1 MFDTFKKIIYK
12 LKDKSFI
19 FLIFIIPKINRQKL
33 IEIAR
38 ENNSLEIVE
47 DEYESYIKEPLH
59 ELTKKRFRN
68 HIGQKKIEC
77 FFGAVI
83 KNVRLIGPFGLPF
96 TRRGQIILET
106 TTLNSFSSNLK
117 STIKLLGIIGFFR
130 EYFLAIF
137 PFLEKRGHSLKWGA
151 HLICR
156 TLSVVKKD
164 NGLSISTNFGHWML
178 EKLPQIRAI
187 EAMIKKNDV
196 TNCKVI
202 LNEAPANWQLESLK
216 MMNIDTRNIHCLK
229 GNSLKVDNLII
240 SSLRNTGTKSYE
252 FDPKARQ
259 WTAKRLRSNYNQMN
273 TKTSSNDNISLF
285 RQETPSRKIINIE
298 TLRNTLGLF
307 NFFELKNLSEQSLY
321 NSSIKFLYAK
331 KFIYTYGSGASRM
344 LFAKDLETCIEIF
357 SVDQDDRFGSFY
369 FASEMG
375 VEYKCLPAGKLPL
388 SLINDNAWS
397 DFYELKDKNYWVVHT
412 DELKLL
418 IE

>member
-1 MFDTFKKIIYK
+1 MLDIFKKIIYK
-12 LKDKSFI
+12 LKNKLFI
-19 FLIFIIPKINRQKL
+19 FLIYIIPKINRQKL

-47 DEYESYIKEPLH
+47 DEYESYIKEPLQ
-59 ELTKKRFRN
+59 ELTKKRFKN

-106 TTLNSFSSNLK
+106 TTINSFSSNLK

-137 PFLEKRGHSLKWGA
+137 LFLEKKNHSLNLGA

-164 NGLSISTNFGHWML
+164 NDLSINTNFGHWML

-196 TNCKVI
+196 TNCRVI
-202 LNEAPANWQLESLK
+202 LNEAPSNWQLESLK

-229 GNSLKVDNLII
+229 GNSLKVENLII

-259 WTAKRLRSNYNQMN
+259 WTAKRLRSNFNQMN
-273 TKTSSNDNISLF
+273 TETVSNDNISLF
-285 RQETPSRKIINIE
+285 RQETPSRKIVNIE

-307 NFFELKNLSEQSLY
+307 NFFELKNLSEQTLY

-331 KFIYTYGSGASRM
+331 KFVYTYGSGASRM

>member
-1 MFDTFKKIIYK
+1 MFDIFKKIINK
-12 LKDKSFI
+12 LKNKLFI
-19 FLIFIIPKINRQKL
+19 FFILIIPKINRQKL

-38 ENNSLEIVE
+38 ENDSFEIVE
-47 DEYESYIKEPLH
+47 DEYEYYIKEPLQK
-59 ELTKKRFRN
+59 LSKTRFKN
-68 HIGQKKIEC
+68 HIGLKKIEC

-96 TRRGQIILET
+96 TSRGQIILET

-117 STIKLLGIIGFFR
+117 STIKLLGIIGFFK

-137 PFLEKRGHSLKWGA
+137 PFFEKKDNSLKWGA

-156 TLSVVKKD
+156 TLRIVEGKNDLSV
-164 NGLSISTNFGHWML
+164 STVFGHWML

-187 EAMIKKNDV
+187 ETMIKKNSLI
-196 TNCKVI
+196 NCKI
-202 LNEAPANWQLESLK
+202 IINDSPANWQLESLK
-216 MMNIDTRNIHCLK
+216 MMNIDTKNIHCLRSN
-229 GNSLKVDNLII
+229 GLKVDNLII

-259 WTAKRLRSNYNQMN
+259 WTAKRLQSNYSKIN
-273 TKTSSNDNISLF
+273 TKTLSNDNISLF
-285 RQETPSRKIINIE
+285 RQDTPSRKIKNIE
-298 TLRNTLGLF
+298 TLRNTLKQF
-307 NFFELKNLSEQSLY
+307 NFFELKNLTEQSLY
-321 NSSIKFLYAK
+321 DSSIKFLYAK
-331 KFIYTYGSGASRM
+331 KLIYTYGSGATRM
-344 LFAKDLETCIEIF
+344 LFAKDLESCIEIF
-357 SVDQDDRFGSFY
+357 SEDQDDRFGSFY

-388 SLINDNAWS
+388 SLIDDNEWG
-397 DFYELKDKNYWVVHT
+397 DFYELKDKNYWEVHT

>member
-12 LKDKSFI
+12 LKNKSFI

-47 DEYESYIKEPLH
+47 DEYESYIKEPLQ

-137 PFLEKRGHSLKWGA
+137 PFLEKKNHSLKWGA

-156 TLSVVKKD
+156 TLRVAKKD
-164 NGLSISTNFGHWML
+164 NELSISTNFGHWML

-196 TNCKVI
+196 TNCKII
-202 LNEAPANWQLESLK
+202 LNNAPANWQLESLT
-216 MMNIDTRNIHCLK
+216 MMNIDKRNIHCLE
-229 GNSLKVDNLII
+229 GNSLRVDNLII
-240 SSLRNTGTKSYE
+240 SSLRNTSTKSYE

-259 WTAKRLRSNYNQMN
+259 WTAKRLQSNYNQMN
-273 TKTSSNDNISLF
+273 TKTLSNDNISLF
-285 RQETPSRKIINIE
+285 RQDTPSRKIINIE
-298 TLRNTLGLF
+298 TLRNTLKLF

-321 NSSIKFLYAK
+321 DSSIKFLYAK
-331 KFIYTYGSGASRM
+331 KFIYTYGSGVSRI

-357 SVDQDDRFGSFY
+357 SEDQDDRFGSFY
-369 FASEMG
+369 FATEMG

-388 SLINDNAWS
+388 SLIDDNAWS
-397 DFYELKDKNYWVVHT
+397 DFYELKDKNYWVVHA